1 MSNPDTNG
9 RDGNQNGHGPA
20 SNGHG
25 PASNGHGANRNGHG
39 ANRNARLANG
49 NGRGGESDRS
59 EIERRNDAHAKAVVE
74 ARLGRPP
81 RDYLEATV
89 VLEAWTGQPARSA
102 MSTARGLVNLDSPP
116 PRAGSAIEPTD
127 DEQRRSVVAE
137 GITLVLLI
145 LSVAAW
151 AAPIRKHLGPDVL
164 AHAIRVA
171 LPIAVALQ
179 WGLRSRYL
187 SRRDGLS
194 CLARDGLAFSALAIL
209 LVELPLVLLPGWGP
223 VAAMLVPVW
232 VGGTVL
238 TRRGWGLIYAGI
250 LVLGTIALDAN
261 LSPYVVLGA
270 LTAITLLMCLAAIL
284 TCGPRTDERPG
295 SVRRALLAALLGG
308 SIGVLL
314 VGDPSLGWGVHGVH
328 PAIALL
334 PSVIGSFWGG
344 YYLWNFY
351 DAIPR
356 GLRGVPLNSA
366 SRAALNDPAIS
377 IFFGAVLRL
386 LSATIVLSAV
396 VIAIGG
402 ATRGSDAPSVF
413 FAFGAVGLVS
423 LLIGLL
429 ESFALQRAALIAA
442 AAALA
447 TEFSCHYLVHS
458 QVPGGALAVGA
469 TVGVLLTLPPLVARL
484 ARSGRVLATTLW
496 IQ

>member
-1 MSNPDTNG
+1 VSNDHSTNG
-9 RDGNQNGHGPA
+9 NDHSTNGNDH
-20 SNGHG
+20 S
-25 PASNGHGANRNGHG
+25 
-39 ANRNARLANG
+39 ANG
-49 NGRGGESDRS
+49 NGRATNGNGRATNGNGRAAPANEPTNLGQRS
-59 EIERRNDAHAKAVVE
+59 EREREQQAATHAEAVVA

-81 RDYLEATV
+81 RDYLEAAV
-89 VLEAWTGQPARSA
+89 VLEAWTGKPAQVA
-102 MSTARGLVNLDSPP
+102 MSDARGLVTLDSSP
-116 PRAGSAIEPTD
+116 PRARSRIEPAD
-127 DEQRRSVVAE
+127 DELKRSVMAE

-145 LSVAAW
+145 VSVAAW

-194 CLARDGLAFSALAIL
+194 CLARDGFAFCALAVVLIE
-209 LVELPLVLLPGWGP
+209 VPLALIPSWGP

-238 TRRGWGLIYAGI
+238 TRRGWGLIYAAV
-250 LVLGTIALDAN
+250 LVLGTVALDAN
-261 LSPYVVLGA
+261 GPPYVVLGA
-270 LTAITLLMCLAAIL
+270 LTAITLLMCLTAIL
-284 TCGPRTDERPG
+284 TCGPRTDVRAG
-295 SVRRALLAALLGG
+295 SVQRALLAALLGG

-314 VGDPSLGWGVHGVH
+314 VGDRSLGWGVHGVH

-366 SRAALNDPAIS
+366 SRAALSDPAMS
-377 IFFGAVLRL
+377 IFVGAVWRL
-386 LSATIVLSAV
+386 LTATIVLSAV
-396 VIAIGG
+396 VIAIGRWTHG
-402 ATRGSDAPSVF
+402 ADAPSVF
-413 FAFGAVGLVS
+413 LAFGCAGLVS

-429 ESFALQRAALIAA
+429 ESFALHRAALIAA

-447 TEFSCHYLVHS
+447 AEFSWLYLVDVH
-458 QVPGGALAVGA
+458 VPGGALAVGA
-469 TVGVLLTLPPLVARL
+469 TVGVLLTLPPLLLRL